1 MDQLIP
7 YNEET
12 RKAHGQKRRM
22 STFNEALFE
31 IESDPKKPIKRRP
44 KANDSTTVKSSKKQR
59 LNGYDETANGD
70 VVHDGDGNEGDEKVD
85 SDGSEVEGPVS
96 RDDGLASCESFCK
109 YIAQFECTTAEQIQS
124 VRDMYANTVSPKG

>member
-1 MDQLIP
+1 
-7 YNEET
+7 
-12 RKAHGQKRRM
+12 M
-22 STFNEALFE
+22 SAFNEALFE

-44 KANDSTTVKSSKKQR
+44 KANDSTTVKLSKKQR

-70 VVHDGDGNEGDEKVD
+70 EKLD

>member
-1 MDQLIP
+1 M
-7 YNEET
+7 
-12 RKAHGQKRRM
+12 RRM

-31 IESDPKKPIKRRP
+31 IESDPKKSIKRRP

-70 VVHDGDGNEGDEKVD
+70 VVHDGDGDEKLD

-96 RDDGLASCESFCK
+96 RDDGLASCENFCK

-124 VRDMYANTVSPKG
+124 VRDMYASTVSTKG